1 MAKLQTIT
9 NFLKRENFE
18 VTITETQAEYAS
30 YTKTTLIA
38 HKEDI
43 TVKVNKTSGSK
54 NLDETV
60 IYKGEVVN
68 LTRGEYYDLIG
79 FYVIE
84 TQRDMVNVLQAMLE
98 KIEAKKQHEEER
110 EGYKEHVL
118 ERIELDIEDE
128 EITEAQG
135 AILKNNINYIVD
147 SMMAFFDNHPD
158 CEVEEEWEKFSSII
172 TELLGINYGN

>member
-18 VTITETQAEYAS
+18 VAITETQAEYAS

-60 IYKGEVVN
+60 TYKGEVID
-68 LTRGEYYDLIG
+68 LTRG
-79 FYVIE
+79 
-84 TQRDMVNVLQAMLE
+84 
-98 KIEAKKQHEEER
+98 
-110 EGYKEHVL
+110 
-118 ERIELDIEDE
+118 
-128 EITEAQG
+128 
-135 AILKNNINYIVD
+135 
-147 SMMAFFDNHPD
+147 
-158 CEVEEEWEKFSSII
+158 
-172 TELLGINYGN
+172 